1 MIIENYHQKELF
13 VLCCDSSGTK
23 GMVIVMKNIYRYLII
38 IIVLITILILLTT
51 YIHEIKDRI
60 MLLTKLSSD
69 ISAMDIENSVL
80 NLKTIYDKVING
92 E

>member
-1 MIIENYHQKELF
+1 MIDILLA
-13 VLCCDSSGTK
+13 VLKT
-23 GMVIVMKNIYRYLII
+23 
-38 IIVLITILILLTT
+38 LILLG
-51 YIHEIKDRI
+51 ILVIVHEGGHFVVAKLCKVKVNEFSVGFAKDRI